1 MPASPVHHTGIDSTS
16 AWDGPAAVKAFDKKA
31 GDMVKFYAWY
41 DKGET
46 NPDAD
51 GTDKA
56 DGWGPHH
63 DVDAKGIP
71 GDANV
76 KGFEAAMA
84 ALNGAH
90 GTTSRIPAGDRQGVH
105 DHLAAHYKNAG
116 VATKDIPDLAARS
129 HDHLHGETRDAYSPV
144 AYTPDDDDVVECLV
158 CGCDN
163 APEASY
169 CDQCGVDLSD
179 EPGADMTVPV
189 DLDGLSRSKALAG
202 ETRADSPVCP
212 SCSKTNNP
220 DASFCDKCGTKLVDN
235 PAVTVQKGDDSGVPL
250 PGQSP
255 DDEGDPPK
263 TDPAWPYS
271 GGHPVA
277 VDEQY
282 GEGGTPVDPPYT
294 PPAKPTGTDPLQDAV
309 SRSRPPRSNLTR
321 ARVGGVELRAAAAGT
336 DDEPGVA
343 TGSLMFGHF
352 AVFNE
357 WYAVDSYFEG
367 TFLESF
373 KKGAFTQTFKDDAA
387 SIRSI
392 YNHGWDEQ
400 LGMKP
405 LGPVQTL
412 REDDVGAYYEVPL
425 LDTHYNRDYVLPA
438 LQGRLITGEKVGSQ
452 LGASFRFDAIEEQWN
467 TKPTPSDVNPEGL
480 PERTIT
486 RAKVLEFG
494 PGMFAISPTATAG
507 VRSTTDIWFDHL
519 RKDPRFT
526 ARATERFGVT
536 VVEKLLATKPPDRR
550 TRRGPAA
557 PARTATE
564 PPDGRA
570 KRVDQLQRRAR
581 AALLET

>member
-1 MPASPVHHTGIDSTS
+1 
-16 AWDGPAAVKAFDKKA
+16 
-31 GDMVKFYAWY
+31 
-41 DKGET
+41 
-46 NPDAD
+46 
-51 GTDKA
+51 
-56 DGWGPHH
+56 
-63 DVDAKGIP
+63 
-71 GDANV
+71 
-76 KGFEAAMA
+76 
-84 ALNGAH
+84 
-90 GTTSRIPAGDRQGVH
+90 
-105 DHLAAHYKNAG
+105 
-116 VATKDIPDLAARS
+116 
-129 HDHLHGETRDAYSPV
+129 
-144 AYTPDDDDVVECLV
+144 
-158 CGCDN
+158 
-163 APEASY
+163 
-169 CDQCGVDLSD
+169 
-179 EPGADMTVPV
+179 
-189 DLDGLSRSKALAG
+189 
-202 ETRADSPVCP
+202 
-212 SCSKTNNP
+212 
-220 DASFCDKCGTKLVDN
+220 
-235 PAVTVQKGDDSGVPL
+235 
-250 PGQSP
+250 
-255 DDEGDPPK
+255 
-263 TDPAWPYS
+263 
-271 GGHPVA
+271 
-277 VDEQY
+277 
-282 GEGGTPVDPPYT
+282 
-294 PPAKPTGTDPLQDAV
+294 
-309 SRSRPPRSNLTR
+309 
-321 ARVGGVELRAAAAGT
+321 VGGVELRAAAAGT